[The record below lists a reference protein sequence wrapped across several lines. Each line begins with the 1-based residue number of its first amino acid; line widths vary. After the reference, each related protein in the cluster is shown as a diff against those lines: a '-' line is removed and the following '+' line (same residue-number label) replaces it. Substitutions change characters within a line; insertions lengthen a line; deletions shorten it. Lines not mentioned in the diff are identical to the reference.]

1 MAYTPLYQKY
11 FTPLSQKPYRL
22 LKPESIKYK
31 CFLKAI
37 SNYAINI
44 DSGFDALYLKREDV
58 CAIHLLR
65 MLLDAAIKTYGI
77 LLAKNPDKY
86 LNDYL
91 KGNHKGDYASRST
104 NKYDGKSL
112 MDGNILEYM
121 DKDYPHISEYY
132 YDANRYIHP
141 SNFYCSGIELD
152 KETEEWLWDSREKGL
167 VGTFHNLNQWKERKW
182 VYNVMGIINEVILDV
197 MDKVVAMVEP
207 PIVLPNII
215 DLSTGQ
221 IVPNPDYKED
231 TPSTT

>member
-1 MAYTPLYQKY
+1 MAHTPLYQKY

-22 LKPESIKYK
+22 LKEESNKYK

-91 KGNHKGDYASRST
+91 KGSHNWDYASRST
-104 NKYDGKSL
+104 NKFDGKYL
-112 MDGNILEYM
+112 LDGNVLEYI
-121 DKDYPHISEYY
+121 ISYY
-132 YDANRYIHP
+132 IGFSAPFAPI
-141 SNFYCSGIELD
+141 C
-152 KETEEWLWDSREKGL
+152 T
-167 VGTFHNLNQWKERKW
+167 
-182 VYNVMGIINEVILDV
+182 ILDH
-197 MDKVVAMVEP
+197 A
-207 PIVLPNII
+207 
-215 DLSTGQ
+215 LS
-221 IVPNPDYKED
+221 
-231 TPSTT
+231 

>member
-11 FTPLSQKPYRL
+11 FTPLSQKPIRL
-22 LKPESIKYK
+22 LKPESNRYK

-37 SNYAINI
+37 GEYTINI
-44 DSGFDALYLKREDV
+44 DSGFDALYRKREDV

-121 DKDYPHISEYY
+121 DNDYPNISEYY

-152 KETEEWLWDSREKGL
+152 NETEEWLWDSRDDGL
-167 VGTFHNLNQWKERKW
+167 VGCSLDLNRWKERKW

-221 IVPNPDYKED
+221 IVPNPDYKEMNNK
-231 TPSTT
+231 

>member
-11 FTPLSQKPYRL
+11 FTQLSQRPNNL
-22 LKPESIKYK
+22 LKAESIKYK

-91 KGNHKGDYASRST
+91 KGNHKGDYASRSN

-121 DKDYPHISEYY
+121 EKEYPHISEYY

-141 SNFYCSGIELD
+141 SNFYCSGLELD
-152 KETEEWLWDSREKGL
+152 KETKEWLWDSRESGL
-167 VGTFHNLNQWKERKW
+167 VGNSLDLNRWKERKW
-182 VYNVMGIINEVILDV
+182 VYKVMGIINDILLEV
-197 MDKVVAMVEP
+197 MDKVVEMVEP
-207 PIVLPNII
+207 PVILSNLI
-215 DLSTGQ
+215 DVSTGE
-221 IVPNPDYKED
+221 IVQNPKYKKPNDN
-231 TPSTT
+231 